1 MLGRAILLTILG
13 LCAATPAMAERQTY
27 NPYSL
32 GVTMQEME
40 REKARQE
47 RLQILAP
54 SVNVSRNTRYGRYI
68 SPEEQYQVLALEK
81 QMKQRFPIHPGLYR
95 DAYDRGTF
103 KKSTGGGNNPRDS
116 WW

>member
-1 MLGRAILLTILG
+1 MLVRAVLLTMLGI
-13 LCAATPAMAERQTY
+13 CASAPAMAERQIY
-27 NPYSL
+27 NPNSL

-54 SVNVSRNTRYGRYI
+54 SVNSNRNSRYSRYL
-68 SPEEQYQVLALEK
+68 SPQEQYEVLALEQ
-81 QMKQRFPIHPGLYR
+81 QMKQRFPVHPGLYR